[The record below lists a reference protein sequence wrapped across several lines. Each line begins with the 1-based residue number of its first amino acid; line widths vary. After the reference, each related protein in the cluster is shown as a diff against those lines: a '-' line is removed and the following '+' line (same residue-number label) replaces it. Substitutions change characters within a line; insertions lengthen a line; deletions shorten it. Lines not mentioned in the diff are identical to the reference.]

1 MYGAA
6 TDRLKRRRHMIR
18 TRTDSAIRSLAL
30 KGFFVCAL
38 MAAFMSLTAVAGADP
53 VQEFNVQIK
62 DIKPDGRYTIV
73 FTANS
78 YDTTGEQPPLVTD
91 NIFRFAA
98 GVKIRPEFLTKDY
111 QCDVDRVREALLVA
125 DGNLNYTQRL
135 RNLAA
140 SLKRTRAKLPAATA
154 KDVETC
160 VRAQIGEGN
169 VVADVRPVFK
179 DPVPANF
186 FVYLA
191 KPKAKGADAA
201 FYVLVVLDE
210 NGWLWKESPFLR
222 TFRLPLLINLF
233 DEPSADGRFG
243 YKLILPGGGA
253 AGVRASVAELR
264 VTTPGLTQV
273 KKTVTCLTK
282 KKGKCTKRKVTSKK
296 LFWLTQPRCP
306 ASGQLGFESFYKYET
321 GLSETRTVELPC
333 PRFQL

>member
-1 MYGAA
+1 
-6 TDRLKRRRHMIR
+6 MIR
-18 TRTDSAIRSLAL
+18 TLNDSAPRCFSV
-30 KGFFVCAL
+30 KGVFVCAL
-38 MAAFMSLTAVAGADP
+38 VAAFLSLTGVAGADP

-111 QCDVDRVREALLVA
+111 QCNVDRVSEALLVP
-125 DGNLNYTQRL
+125 DGKLNYTQRL
-135 RNLAA
+135 RNLPA
-140 SLKRTRAKLPAATA
+140 SLKRTRSKLPAATA
-154 KDVETC
+154 TDVEKC
-160 VRAQIGEGN
+160 ARAQIGEGN

-201 FYVLVVLDE
+201 FSVLVVLDE
-210 NGWLWKESPFLR
+210 TSWLWKGSPFLR
-222 TFRLPLLINLF
+222 TFRLGLTIDLF
-233 DEPSADGRFG
+233 DEPSADGRYG

-253 AGVRASVAELR
+253 AGVRASVVELR
-264 VTTPGLTQV
+264 VTTPGLTQL
-273 KKTVTCLTK
+273 KTTVTCLTK
-282 KKGKCTKRKVTSKK
+282 KKSKCIKRKVTSKK
-296 LFWLTQPRCP
+296 LFWLTQPTCP

-321 GLSETRTVELPC
+321 GLSQTRTVDLPC